1 MMPGIGRIK
10 DGVHPAVGLITRGN
24 FPCWCFSE
32 PRHYFWQGW
41 GCQAAMEELQ
51 GAARGLLGATAPS
64 LLPQGSPGWQ
74 GGSRQQRLK
83 SSARG
88 FSGSGQ
94 QHGKGNN
101 CCCLPL
107 AAHALGKKICSF
119 WVLIFTS
126 HWAIPRYPDL
136 CSRSRVSSTSPYKN
150 IAGNTAFHIFKLT

>member
-1 MMPGIGRIK
+1 MMPGIGRMK

-32 PRHYFWQGW
+32 LRHYFWQGW

-74 GGSRQQRLK
+74 GRSRQQRLK
-83 SSARG
+83 SPARG

-107 AAHALGKKICSF
+107 AAHALGKKNLLFLGVDIHFTLGNSPLARPLLSVQGKQHITLQKHCRKHSF
-119 WVLIFTS
+119 S
-126 HWAIPRYPDL
+126 H
-136 CSRSRVSSTSPYKN
+136 
-150 IAGNTAFHIFKLT
+150 F